1 MELNRVHG
9 YLPMEIVTYL
19 GNIHIQPRKIYLVR
33 HGETV
38 NDINGKLS
46 GDSKLTPTGIVFSH
60 EAAQFVLTE
69 SIKRA
74 AEEKQE
80 SKSCKYKNNQI
91 LVYTSTLQASI
102 QTGSYFNEIPNASV
116 YIYIYNY

>member
-19 GNIHIQPRKIYLVR
+19 GNIHIHPRKIYLMR

-38 NDINGKLS
+38 NDVNGKLS

-69 SIKRA
+69 SMKKMN
-74 AEEKQE
+74 EGKD
-80 SKSCKYKNNQI
+80 SGDDDDNNKNKETQI
-91 LVYTSTLQASI
+91 LVYTSTLQSSV
-102 QTGSYFNEIPNASV
+102 QTGSYFNEIPYTSV
-116 YIYIYNY
+116 YIL